1 MSRISLQQRRLR
13 FFRRGN
19 TLCPICLTE
28 FTESEVRAG
37 KIVTLEHAPQ
47 EALGGKPACLTCK
60 QCNTGPAT
68 AMMDRAVALHHQAQ
82 ERGGYQMTIQAD
94 DRRRYTLS
102 PENYDIGEDQIRMNV
117 PGDDVV
123 GESFEWIRLRWAEP
137 TPEAVRLGLVKSAYL
152 MVFSVLGT
160 TGYRYAQGQAVAS
173 IREQLASP
181 EKERIRP
188 PVLYNHDDDNPPLPE
203 HAVLLLTEYQCWAVK
218 IHTSFVILP
227 PGGSIDRYRRIA
239 EAFEPPLVLRS
250 PVTWTA
256 PKFGGSPVFGR
267 KSDNLKT
274 KHVFGASL
282 RLSLRNRS
290 QDYVVVYEEAD
301 MVAALPVSFP
311 ELSEP

>member
-28 FTESEVRAG
+28 FTESDVRAG

-60 QCNTGPAT
+60 RCNTGPAT

-94 DRRRYTLS
+94 DRCRYTLS
-102 PENYDIGEDQIRMNV
+102 PENYDIGEDQISINV
-117 PGDDVV
+117 PGADVV
-123 GESFEWIRLRWAEP
+123 GESFERITLRSAQP
-137 TPEAVRLGLVKSAYL
+137 KLDAVLLGLVKSAYL
-152 MVFSVLGT
+152 MVFSLMGA

-173 IREQLASP
+173 IREQLLSP
-181 EKERIRP
+181 EKERSRP
-188 PVLYNHDDDNPPLPE
+188 PVLYTDDDDNPHLPE

-218 IHTSFVILP
+218 IHTRFVILP
-227 PGGSIDRYRRIA
+227 PGGSIDRYRRIVGR
-239 EAFEPPLVLRS
+239 FEPPLALRS
-250 PVTWTA
+250 TVQWTA
-256 PKFGGSPVFGR
+256 PKFGGSPVVGR
-267 KSDNLKT
+267 KSDKLKT

-282 RLSLRNRS
+282 HLSFRNRRRE
-290 QDYVVVYEEAD
+290 YVVVYEEAD

-311 ELSEP
+311 ELSTP

>member
-1 MSRISLQQRRLR
+1 MSRISLQERRLR

-28 FTESEVRAG
+28 FNESDVRAG

-47 EALGGKPACLTCK
+47 ESLGGKPACLTCK

-68 AMMDRAVALHHQAQ
+68 AMMDRAVARHHQAQ
-82 ERGGYQMTIQAD
+82 KLGGYHMTIQFD
-94 DRRRYTLS
+94 GQPPYTMS
-102 PENYDIGEDQIRMNV
+102 PENYDIGEDEIRV
-117 PGDDVV
+117 RVSGDDVV
-123 GESFEWIRLRWAEP
+123 GESFGQIRLRWTEP
-137 TPEAVRLGLVKSAYL
+137 TPEAVQLGLVKSAYL
-152 MVFSVLGT
+152 MVFSVLGA

-173 IREQLASP
+173 IRDQLLSP

-188 PVLYNHDDDNPPLPE
+188 PVLYTDDDDNPHLPE

-227 PGGSIDRYRRIA
+227 PGGSIDRYRGIA

-250 PVTWTA
+250 PVPWTA
-256 PKFGGSPVFGR
+256 LKFGRSPVVGR
-267 KSDNLKT
+267 KSDKLKT

-301 MVAALPVSFP
+301 MVAALPVSNP